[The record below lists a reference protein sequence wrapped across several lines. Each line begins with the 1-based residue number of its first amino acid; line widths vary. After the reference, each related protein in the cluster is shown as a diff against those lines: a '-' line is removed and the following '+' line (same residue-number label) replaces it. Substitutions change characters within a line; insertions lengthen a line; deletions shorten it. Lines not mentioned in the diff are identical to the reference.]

1 LGRRDGVEGGRGGGG
16 REKEGEAR
24 REYELDRSKVISPM
38 RSLVSPSTNPNTNPL
53 QPTSHVS
60 TAAEKKK
67 KTPPKG
73 QMPPAENKQKTS
85 LKDAYF
91 KKLNEAITR
100 HHCKGSMLI
109 VAINDSDDD
118 DVDDE
123 KELSA
128 AELSK
133 LRYILIN
140 DSRDKALTKA
150 HKFASCNQDQEGFAM
165 FNTHE
170 GNLICHKI
178 PGEIKKALKKTYS
191 TPERFDHLFA
201 LTHGLKTYDFWI
213 RDNECWEP
221 GQELE
226 KAMKALAKAWRDM
239 LKSKDEELGIDADY
253 TRPGIEALL
262 TQLQEEFEDCES
274 AAAFKFNWRA

>member
-1 LGRRDGVEGGRGGGG
+1 MY
-16 REKEGEAR
+16 EK
-24 REYELDRSKVISPM
+24 
-38 RSLVSPSTNPNTNPL
+38 N
-53 QPTSHVS
+53 
-60 TAAEKKK
+60 
-67 KTPPKG
+67 PPKG
-73 QMPPAENKQKTS
+73 QIPPAEKKQKTS

-91 KKLNEAITR
+91 GQLNEAITR

-118 DVDDE
+118 VDDDVDDQ

-150 HKFASCNQDQEGFAM
+150 HKFASCNQSEGFAM
-165 FNTHE
+165 FNTHQ
-170 GNLICHKI
+170 GNLICHGI
-178 PGEIKKALKKTYS
+178 PGEIKKALKKS
-191 TPERFDHLFA
+191 SLPERFDHLFA
-201 LTHGLKTYDFWI
+201 LTHGIKAYDFWI

-239 LKSKDEELGIDADY
+239 LKRRDEELGIDAEY

-262 TQLQEEFEDCES
+262 TQLEEEFEDCES
-274 AAAFKFNWRA
+274 AASFKFNWCA